1 VVLRIVVCLFEGMLS
16 LQAWC
21 GLVASPR
28 NVGVNIK
35 VVSKLGGKIVGHIA
49 MLDSEDCNLVLQD
62 MQRQIAKLMPHKS
75 RDSRDVVIYVSSL
88 RVTPLDF
95 GYKFQAYQDSRKH
108 LDLVQ
113 TLKQVEAMWD
123 EADEHALN
131 VLQMLVP
138 ENLTTVNARSVGGPD
153 GQVVVTTE
161 VLPDEM
167 RALPHHFKVWCLC
180 IRQRDHYAKLCTKDM
195 QVMKRIC
202 IDACFLRCV
211 LPSNWNDLAH
221 IVHLVIRAY
230 NDFNFP
236 VGLCLPKLE
245 RLGIIG
251 PTTNLPQT
259 LGKLLHLTLKSTK
272 LRLDDVMRFLEATPS
287 LAELE
292 LITNSFKQAIP
303 TEFGKLTH
311 LRELLL
317 IQNGFSGGLPDE
329 ISCLTNLTKLVV
341 KEPRHSFD
349 PVICQSI
356 CKLKIPD
363 KDVRRT
369 YNLDDRYV
377 LCNVWRV

>member
-1 VVLRIVVCLFEGMLS
+1 MRIVVWFVESMLS

-49 MLDSEDCNLVLQD
+49 MLDSEDCNLVLVD
-62 MQRQIAKLMPHKS
+62 MQRQIAKLMPHKA

-88 RVTPLDF
+88 RVTPPDF
-95 GYKFQAYQDSRKH
+95 GYKFEAYQDSRTH
-108 LDLVQ
+108 LDLARS
-113 TLKQVEAMWD
+113 LKQVEAMWD
-123 EADEHALN
+123 EADEHALK
-131 VLQMLVP
+131 VLL
-138 ENLTTVNARSVGGPD
+138 ECLTTVNARSVGGPD
-153 GQVVVTTE
+153 GQFVVTTE

-180 IRQRDHYAKLCTKDM
+180 IGQREHYSKWCTKDM

-202 IDACFLRCV
+202 IDACHLRCV

-221 IVHLVIRAY
+221 IVHLVIRQY
-230 NDFNFP
+230 DVFSFP

-245 RLGIIG
+245 RLVIFG

-259 LGKLLHLTLKSTK
+259 LGKLVHLTLKSTK

-292 LITNSFKQAIP
+292 LITNSFNQAIP
-303 TEFGKLTH
+303 TEFGKLTN
-311 LRELLL
+311 LTELSL
-317 IQNGFSGGLPDE
+317 IHNGFSGGLPHE
-329 ISCLTNLTKLVV
+329 ISFLTNLKKLAVQ
-341 KEPRHSFD
+341 EPQRSFD
-349 PVICQSI
+349 PVICLSI

-369 YNLDDRYV
+369 YNLDDRHLLYNN
-377 LCNVWRV
+377 LRV

>member
-1 VVLRIVVCLFEGMLS
+1 MLS

-35 VVSKLGGKIVGHIA
+35 VVSKLGGKIVGHIK

-62 MQRQIAKLMPHKS
+62 MQRQIAELMPHKS
-75 RDSRDVVIYVSSL
+75 RNSHDVVIYVSSL
-88 RVTPLDF
+88 RVTPPDF

-108 LDLVQ
+108 LDLARSLQ
-113 TLKQVEAMWD
+113 QVEAMWD
-123 EADEHALN
+123 EADEHALK
-131 VLQMLVP
+131 VLL
-138 ENLTTVNARSVGGPD
+138 ECLTTVNARSVGGPD
-153 GQVVVTTE
+153 GQVVVSTE

-167 RALPHHFKVWCLC
+167 RALAHHFKVWCLC
-180 IRQRDHYAKLCTKDM
+180 IVQLGGYCAKLCTKDM

-202 IDACFLRCV
+202 IDACHLRCV

-230 NDFNFP
+230 NDFSFP

-259 LGKLLHLTLKSTK
+259 LGKLVHLTLKSTK
-272 LRLDDVMRFLEATPS
+272 LRLDDVMRFLETTPS

-292 LITNSFKQAIP
+292 LITNSFNQAIP
-303 TEFGKLTH
+303 TEFGKLVN
-311 LRELLL
+311 LRELSL
-317 IQNGFSGGLPDE
+317 IQNGFSGRLPDE
-329 ISCLTNLTKLVV
+329 ISFLTNLTKLVAE
-341 KEPRHSFD
+341 EPRHSFD

-356 CKLKIPD
+356 WKLKIPD
-363 KDVRRT
+363 KRVRRA
-369 YNLDDRYV
+369 YNLDGRY
-377 LCNVWRV
+377 LLYDVWRV

>member
-1 VVLRIVVCLFEGMLS
+1 
-16 LQAWC
+16 
-21 GLVASPR
+21 
-28 NVGVNIK
+28 
-35 VVSKLGGKIVGHIA
+35 
-49 MLDSEDCNLVLQD
+49 
-62 MQRQIAKLMPHKS
+62 
-75 RDSRDVVIYVSSL
+75 
-88 RVTPLDF
+88 
-95 GYKFQAYQDSRKH
+95 
-108 LDLVQ
+108 
-113 TLKQVEAMWD
+113 
-123 EADEHALN
+123 
-131 VLQMLVP
+131 
-138 ENLTTVNARSVGGPD
+138 
-153 GQVVVTTE
+153 
-161 VLPDEM
+161 
-167 RALPHHFKVWCLC
+167 
-180 IRQRDHYAKLCTKDM
+180 
-195 QVMKRIC
+195 
-202 IDACFLRCV
+202 
-211 LPSNWNDLAH
+211 
-221 IVHLVIRAY
+221 VHLVIRAY

>member
-1 VVLRIVVCLFEGMLS
+1 MLS

-35 VVSKLGGKIVGHIA
+35 VVSKFGGKIVGHIA
-49 MLDSEDCNLVLQD
+49 MLDSEDCSLVLQD

-75 RDSRDVVIYVSSL
+75 RDSQDVVIYVSGL

-113 TLKQVEAMWD
+113 TLKQVEAVWD
-123 EADEHALN
+123 EADEHALK
-131 VLQMLVP
+131 VLLECFMM
-138 ENLTTVNARSVGGPD
+138 VNARSAGGPD
-153 GQVVVTTE
+153 GQVVVSTG
-161 VLPDEM
+161 VLLDEM

-180 IRQRDHYAKLCTKDM
+180 IGQLGGYCAKLRTKNM

-202 IDACFLRCV
+202 IDACYLRCV

-230 NDFNFP
+230 NDFSFP

-251 PTTNLPQT
+251 PATNLPQT
-259 LGKLLHLTLKSTK
+259 LGKLVHLTLKSTK
-272 LRLDDVMRFLEATPS
+272 LRLDDVMRFLETIPS

-292 LITNSFKQAIP
+292 LITNSFNQTIP
-303 TEFGKLTH
+303 TEFGKLTN
-311 LRELLL
+311 LKELSL
-317 IQNGFSGGLPDE
+317 IHNGFSGGLPHE
-329 ISCLTNLTKLVV
+329 ISCLTNLKKLAVQ
-341 KEPRHSFD
+341 EPQRSFD
-349 PVICQSI
+349 PVICPSI
-356 CKLKIPD
+356 CKLRVPD

-369 YNLDDRYV
+369 YNLDDRHLLY
-377 LCNVWRV
+377 NTWRV